1 MTIKEKTLHELA
13 KEFPNKTYRE
23 LEKYRDTDRQ
33 EEALGIGAI
42 GPNHPPDLVE
52 VMAIEN
58 EKLKKKSKQLQ
69 DKLDRIKKENND
81 LYNKIADLTEVAK
94 SKDYFRDPDYKFLVE
109 ENRRL
114 EEEKNELLIDNKKLA
129 AQIEDRI
136 DRMRKSGM

>member
-136 DRMRKSGM
+136 NRIRKSGM